1 MPDVTQE
8 PIEQDRFS
16 CGIAYQKILFQL
28 LLLDPVLFESV
39 CPHIKPAFWDTDEIR
54 WLYGQLTEYYN
65 KYKIMPTR
73 PAWCEIFREKLTKEE
88 QGQYLLTLK
97 SIVELHDIPEKEDV
111 LDHLQKWIK
120 QNLFVRGWEKISKTY
135 SGGKVDEALALTQS
149 VLDECSKVSFK
160 PSDRS
165 FFFADYVPR
174 MAIRQMHFENQ
185 GQKISIAGI
194 HKLDDLSGGGLG
206 RGELGVFVADAKV
219 GKSIFLLNVGACA
232 IMQSLSN
239 TKVLHIS
246 LEGRKGQVDDRYE
259 ARFLLHPY
267 AAVVRN
273 NLPSN
278 AEKRYKQFGNSLVV
292 CNMMDFD
299 RTPLDIVK
307 EIETL
312 ATFRFVPDLIIV
324 DYGDLMSPR
333 KDASGNTYLDQQ
345 SVYRDLKIIA
355 AKYNVVVWTAS
366 QVTRPPVGVD
376 PRTDEAFHYSRYN
389 LADCYAKVRVAD
401 MLITGN
407 ATDAER
413 DAGKLRLYLDA
424 YRDQKCG
431 QFFHVRTD
439 YDKMQFY
446 VPTVSDF
453 EAYAKSERV

>member
-1 MPDVTQE
+1 MPDETQE

-28 LLLDPVLFESV
+28 LLLDPVLFESIA
-39 CPHIKPAFWDTDEIR
+39 PHIKSAFWDTDEIR
-54 WLYGQLTEYYN
+54 WLYSQLTEYYN
-65 KYKIMPTR
+65 KWKTMPTR
-73 PAWCEIFREKLTKEE
+73 AAWVEIFRGKLKTEE
-88 QGQYLLTLK
+88 IPQYLLTLK
-97 SIVELHDIPEKEDV
+97 SIVEIHDIPEKEDV

-120 QNLFVRGWEKISKTY
+120 QNLFVRGWQKMSKIY
-135 SGGKVDEALALTQS
+135 SGGNVDEAISYTQT
-149 VLDECSKVSFK
+149 VLDDCSKVSFK
-160 PSDRS
+160 PADRS
-165 FFFADYVPR
+165 FFFQDYVSR
-174 MAIRQMHFENQ
+174 MAIRQMHFETQ
-185 GQKISIAGI
+185 DQKISIAGI
-194 HKLDDLSGGGLG
+194 HRLDVLSNGGLG

-232 IMQSLSN
+232 IMQSFGKM
-239 TKVLHIS
+239 KVLHIS

-267 AAVVRN
+267 AAVSRN
-273 NLPSN
+273 NLPST
-278 AEKRYKQFGNSLVV
+278 AEKTYKQFGNSLVV

-299 RTPLDIVK
+299 RTPMDIVK
-307 EIETL
+307 ELETL
-312 ATFRFVPDLIIV
+312 ATYGFVPDLIIV

-333 KDASGNTYLDQQ
+333 KDMSGNTYLDQQ

-355 AKYNVVVWTAS
+355 VKYNAVVWTAS
-366 QVTRPPVGVD
+366 QVTRPPQGVD
-376 PRTDEAFHYSRYN
+376 PRTDEAFHYTRYN

-431 QFFHVRTD
+431 QFLTVRTD

-446 VPTVSDF
+446 VPTASDF
-453 EAYAKSERV
+453 DAYAKSGV